1 MGIVE
6 LKKRFGEG
14 HDQRQLLGMIQFTH
28 SSIHWFMDEHESSKK
43 QKLQCR
49 LGKKVWPWSTC

>member
-14 HDQRQLLGMIQFTH
+14 HDQSQLLGMIQFTH
-28 SSIHWFMDEHESSKK
+28 LFIHWFI
-43 QKLQCR
+43 
-49 LGKKVWPWSTC
+49 

>member
-28 SSIHWFMDEHESSKK
+28 SFIHSFIDSFIDEDESSKK
-43 QKLQCR
+43 QKQQCR
-49 LGKKVWPWSTC
+49 LGKKGWA